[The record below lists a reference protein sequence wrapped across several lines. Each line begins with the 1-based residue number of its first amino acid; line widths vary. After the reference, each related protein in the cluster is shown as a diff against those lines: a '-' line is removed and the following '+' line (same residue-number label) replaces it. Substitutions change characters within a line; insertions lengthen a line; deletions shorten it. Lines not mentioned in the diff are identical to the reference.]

1 GIWTMADPWTT
12 AKTPVRAPLAVGV
25 KVPPPYSF
33 RRQANATRRLLPKV
47 APVRSPLVNPKRLTK
62 LAVGV
67 PILVTVTI
75 WGLLASQQAKLRPP
89 VLRRPANGAPERAP

>member
-1 GIWTMADPWTT
+1 MADPWTT

-47 APVRSPLVNPKRLTK
+47 APVRSPRGKPETTHEARRRRADIGHRHHLG
-62 LAVGV
+62 AAGFS
-67 PILVTVTI
+67 
-75 WGLLASQQAKLRPP
+75 AAKL
-89 VLRRPANGAPERAP
+89 